1 MKKIVFLL
9 LPFFALAFGKKELPR
24 VFLAGDSTMAPKLP
38 ADAPETGWGMIFPEY
53 FDTTA
58 VRFENHAVNGR
69 STKSF
74 RSLGHW
80 DKMIARVQAGDYVFL
95 QFGHNDSKVD
105 DTVRYAPAKTVY
117 RANLLRF
124 IAEIRAKGGQ
134 PILLTPVVR
143 RKFDEKGQ
151 FVDMHGDYPG
161 VVREVAAAQQVPLI
175 DLWAKSKTLVEQL
188 GADDSK
194 QLFMNFA
201 GGLYPKF
208 PAAKEDNTHFS
219 PFGAALMAG
228 LVAEGVQESS
238 LPLRGFLKKTAF
250 FDKYA
255 YELPHINV
263 PIFQKDTFNILN
275 FGAKPGGIELNTLAI
290 NAAID
295 TCSQRGGGVVH
306 IPAGLW
312 LSGPLRL
319 RSHVNLQLD
328 RGALLQFTDD
338 HSQYPLVRTNWE
350 GMDAIRNHSPL
361 YGVDLEDVAI
371 TGAGIIDG
379 AGMAWRPIKNNKLTA
394 EEWKKLVA
402 SGGVLNEAQDTWYP
416 TERALLGSKRTR
428 AGVIAE
434 GYDEAKALEVKEFLR
449 PNMLSLQRCK
459 RVLIDGPT
467 FQNSPAWTLHPL
479 LCSHVT
485 VRNVTVKNPAFAQ
498 NGDGI
503 DLESTRFFRVEN
515 CVFDT
520 GDDGICL
527 KSGRNEEG
535 RKRGVAT
542 SDGIIQGCTVYKAH
556 GGFVVGSEMSGGVRN
571 IFVSGCT
578 FLGSDIGLRFK
589 TTRGRGGIVEDIYIT
604 DINMTDIPAEAI
616 LFDMY
621 YNGKEAAEALKN
633 PEMQQLPVT
642 AETPVFRRIF
652 IQNVACRGAT
662 SAIHLQGLPEMNV
675 QDVRIEN
682 STFYTRRGFTCVEG
696 DGIQLKNVLLQTTS
710 SDPAIYVLNSRNL
723 LLDNV
728 QVKGKSIKALQVDG
742 KQVGAIRLHHTDVE
756 TRGVQF
762 GKDVKPSILT
772 SN

>member
-1 MKKIVFLL
+1 M
-9 LPFFALAFGKKELPR
+9 LPLFALAFGKKELPR
-24 VFLAGDSTMAPKLP
+24 VFLAGDSTMATKLP
-38 ADAPETGWGMIFPEY
+38 GDAPETGWGMIFPAY

-58 VRFENHAVNGR
+58 VKFENHAVNGR

-74 RSLGHW
+74 RTLGHW
-80 DKMIARVQAGDYVFL
+80 DKMIARVQPGDYVFL
-95 QFGHNDSKVD
+95 QFGHNDSKVE
-105 DTVRYAPAKTVY
+105 DTTRYAPAKTVY
-117 RANLLRF
+117 RENLLRF
-124 IAEIRAKGGQ
+124 IAEIRAKGAQ
-134 PILLTPVVR
+134 PVLLTPVVR

-175 DLWAKSKTLVEQL
+175 DLWAKSKALLEKI

-194 QLFMNFA
+194 PLFMNFA
-201 GGLYPKF
+201 GGLYPKY

-219 PFGAALMAG
+219 PFGAVLMAG

-255 YELPHINV
+255 YELPQIDLPV
-263 PIFQKDTFNILN
+263 FRKDTFHILN
-275 FGAKPGGIELNTLAI
+275 FGAKPGGITLNTQAI

-295 TCSQRGGGVVH
+295 SCNQHGGGVVR

-312 LSGPLRL
+312 LTGPITL
-319 RSHVNLQLD
+319 RSHVNLHLE

-338 HSQYPLVRTNWE
+338 LDQYPLVHTNWE
-350 GMDAIRNHSPL
+350 GMDAIRNQSPL
-361 YGVDLEDVAI
+361 YGTDLEDVAI
-371 TGAGIIDG
+371 TGPGIIDG
-379 AGMAWRPIKNNKLTA
+379 AGLAWRPLKSTKVTA
-394 EEWKKLVA
+394 EEWKKIVA
-402 SGGVLNEAQDTWYP
+402 SGGVLNEVKDTWYP

-428 AGVIAE
+428 PGVIAE
-434 GYDEAKALEVKEFLR
+434 GYDDAKAMEVKEFLR

-485 VRNVTVKNPAFAQ
+485 VKNVTVKNPAFAQ

-535 RKRGVAT
+535 RKRGIPT

-556 GGFVVGSEMSGGVRN
+556 GGFVIGSEMSGGVRN

-589 TTRGRGGIVEDIYIT
+589 TTRGRGGVVEDIFIT

-633 PEMQQLPVT
+633 PEMQKLPVT
-642 AETPVFRRIF
+642 AETPVFRRIY
-652 IQNVACRGAT
+652 IQNVACRGAQA
-662 SAIHLQGLPEMNV
+662 AIHLQGLPEMNV

-682 STFYTRRGFTCVEG
+682 STFRSQHGFTCVEG
-696 DGIQLKNVLLQTTS
+696 NGVQLKNVLLQTTS
-710 SDPAIYVLNSRNL
+710 SEPAIYVLNSRNL
-723 LLDNV
+723 LFDHV
-728 QVKGKSIKALQVDG
+728 QISGKSTKAMQVEG
-742 KQVGAIRLHHTDVE
+742 KQTGAIRLLQTDVE
-756 TRGVQF
+756 TLGVAF
-762 GKDVKPSILT
+762 GKDVKSSILT
-772 SN
+772 KN